1 MEQSVET
8 NKRFFI
14 TVYTVLIKL
23 IVIYFLQDQFI
34 LVSFKKENIQ
44 LNTFHN
50 RALGEYFN

>member
-23 IVIYFLQDQFI
+23 IVIYFL
-34 LVSFKKENIQ
+34 
-44 LNTFHN
+44 
-50 RALGEYFN
+50 